1 MGNRITLSLALGSII
16 FCPVFA
22 SDAPSAA
29 ELKST
34 TDKIKQET
42 HSLKEQNSAD
52 RARLERIQTLIQQ
65 LKEQNQQ
72 IDAQFKDQ
80 VIKSDGSSTH

>member
-1 MGNRITLSLALGSII
+1 MGNRILFFLVLSCFILGPIS
-16 FCPVFA
+16 A
-22 SDAPSAA
+22 SDTTSVD

-42 HSLKEQNSAD
+42 RTLQEKNSAD

-72 IDAQFKDQ
+72 IDAQFKD
-80 VIKSDGSSTH
+80 